1 LFFIRRLAINML
13 KVKTLLLFIPTNMTT
28 HASKFEH
35 LNSLKFTLAIVP
47 ASNVGNPA
55 LIDEFVLFIRATR
68 YETRGWKIQTHC
80 GSPKN
85 DLWVEGEFGCT
96 GARAPEIVGG
106 ESGSEKG
113 V

>member
-1 LFFIRRLAINML
+1 M
-13 KVKTLLLFIPTNMTT
+13 LLLPIPTNMNR

-35 LNSLKFTLAIVP
+35 PNSLKSTLAIDP
-47 ASNVGNPA
+47 ASNVGNPS

-68 YETRGWKIQTHC
+68 YGTRGWKIQTHC

-85 DLWVEGEFGCT
+85 DLWVEGEFGCS